1 MCLRIAAD
9 VAHTIRHDADQM
21 TWLRIVSASA
31 VTAIRLIPMTAR
43 SPVLIAFICIKIK
56 V

>member
-1 MCLRIAAD
+1 MAAD
-9 VAHTIRHDADQM
+9 AAQMMMHDADQM

-31 VTAIRLIPMTAR
+31 VTAMRLIPMTAR